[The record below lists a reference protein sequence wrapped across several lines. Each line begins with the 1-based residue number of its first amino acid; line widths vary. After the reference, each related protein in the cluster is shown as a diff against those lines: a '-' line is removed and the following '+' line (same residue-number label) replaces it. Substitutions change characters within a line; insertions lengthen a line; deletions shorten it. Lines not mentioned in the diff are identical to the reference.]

1 MSRGEKV
8 VFIGDS
14 GVGKT
19 SIIACAAGHADEN
32 PNPTIAAASV
42 SICKQTDRGNVVP
55 LAVWDTAGQEA
66 YQAIIP
72 SYARGAV
79 AAVIVYA
86 VNSPDSFQSIEAWKN
101 LLTETATIEH
111 VFVAGNKIDLERVI
125 AYKDADEFCRKHHMR
140 YFECSAASGQGVE
153 ELMSAIANAVD
164 PENAPREAVTTDART
179 TVDPRGDN
187 PEAKHSKKGCC
198 H

>member
-19 SIIACAAGHADEN
+19 SIIATAAGNADEN
-32 PNPTIAAASV
+32 PNPTVAAASV
-42 SICKQTDRGNVVP
+42 SICKQTDRGDVVS
-55 LAVWDTAGQEA
+55 LSIWDTAGQEA

-86 VNSPDSFQSIEAWKN
+86 VDSPDSFQSLEAWKN
-101 LLTETATIEH
+101 LLAETASIEH
-111 VFVAGNKIDLERVI
+111 LFVVGNKTDLERVI
-125 AYKDADEFCRKHHMR
+125 AYKDADEFCRKYHMR
-140 YFECSAASGQGVE
+140 YFECSAATGQGVE
-153 ELMSAIANAVD
+153 ELISAIANAVD
-164 PENAPREAVTTDART
+164 PQSKTRQAVV
-179 TVDPRGDN
+179 TVDPKGDQSA
-187 PEAKHSKKGCC
+187 EHHAGKKGCC